1 MVLSK
6 MINDEGSTFKVGA
19 KWVKVLLGLVAD
31 GFCH

>member
-1 MVLSK
+1 
-6 MINDEGSTFKVGA
+6 MISDEGSMFKVCA